1 MKTLIDEWDC
11 DVEVARELSDSEMMD
26 RYVFNGLPPTYTHT
40 SLARTRFTFKFK
52 NKDLFKCFQYC
63 FDAFGTINNIDWSD
77 ITLKCPVGIVKLQDI
92 MTCLTKGAPAKVLRR
107 ERGYWK

>member
-11 DVEVARELSDSEMMD
+11 DVEVARELSDPEMMD
-26 RYVFNGLPPTYTHT
+26 RYINSGLPPTYMHA

-52 NKDLFKCFQYC
+52 NKDLFKGMQGC

-77 ITLKCPVGIVKLQDI
+77 VTFTCSGETVKLQDI